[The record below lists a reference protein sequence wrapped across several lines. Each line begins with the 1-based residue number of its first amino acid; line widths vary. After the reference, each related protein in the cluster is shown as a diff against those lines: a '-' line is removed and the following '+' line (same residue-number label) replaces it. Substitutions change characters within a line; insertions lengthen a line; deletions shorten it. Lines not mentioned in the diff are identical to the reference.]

1 MAELSKWGDNTAVV
15 RYQTSKLQDLKEK
28 QNEKKKALDGLI
40 TVPLG
45 KHLNTYNF

>member
-28 QNEKKKALDGLI
+28 QNGKKKKSFGQFNYCA
-40 TVPLG
+40 TW
-45 KHLNTYNF
+45 KAS